1 MDKSIIQ
8 PYRWILKRLSVAA
21 RHHGLGGGALRPS
34 PNKNTIEP
42 NRDVARRNRE
52 NVPPIPGKL
61 EN

>member
-21 RHHGLGGGALRPS
+21 RHHGLGALSPP
-34 PNKNTIEP
+34 PNKNTIEQ
-42 NRDVARRNRE
+42 NRDVARGNRE